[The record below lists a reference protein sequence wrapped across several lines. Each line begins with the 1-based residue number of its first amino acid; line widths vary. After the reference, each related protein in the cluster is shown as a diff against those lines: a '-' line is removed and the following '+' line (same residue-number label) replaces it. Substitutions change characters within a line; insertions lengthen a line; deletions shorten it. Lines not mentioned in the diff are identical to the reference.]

1 MVISCYIFKG
11 LGSRWVL
18 HYAIKYKNDDDLSRA
33 SMKRSSALLTVSL
46 FILLTFLPSFRVM
59 ASGGFEPSKRICL
72 NVDKE
77 ISRVSDEV
85 GMATSNIQ
93 KSWLLRQLTALE
105 TKRSSCSINGFGA
118 VQAENCQAI
127 LICSSPTKSRQL
139 RAGFYTSH

>member
-1 MVISCYIFKG
+1 
-11 LGSRWVL
+11 
-18 HYAIKYKNDDDLSRA
+18 
-33 SMKRSSALLTVSL
+33 MKRFSALFTVTLLTM
-46 FILLTFLPSFRVM
+46 LTFLPSFKAL

-105 TKRSSCSINGFGA
+105 TKRSSCSINGFGP
-118 VQAENCQAI
+118 VQAESCQAI
-127 LICSSPTKSRQL
+127 LICSSPIKSRQL
-139 RAGFYTSH
+139 RAGFHTSH

>member
-1 MVISCYIFKG
+1 
-11 LGSRWVL
+11 
-18 HYAIKYKNDDDLSRA
+18 
-33 SMKRSSALLTVSL
+33 MKRPNVLFTVSL
-46 FILLTFLPSFRVM
+46 FTILSLLPLSDAL

-77 ISRVSDEV
+77 ISRVNDEV

-105 TKRSSCSINGFGA
+105 TKRSSCSINGFGP
-118 VQAENCQAI
+118 VQAESCQAI
-127 LICSSPTKSRQL
+127 LICSSPIKSRQL